1 MADAIQD
8 AETYI
13 EAAAHNRAD
22 PWRKGAMLEFPDYGQ
37 LVMTGDLHGHRRNF
51 ERLQKFCDL
60 ENAAPRHVIL
70 HEIIH
75 EDVVALTDVDMSH
88 EVLACAAR
96 WKCEFPEQVHFLQS
110 NHELAQING
119 HEITKNGRSVTIGF
133 EEGVAESYG
142 RDADRVMEAIDVFL
156 RSYPLAGRTS
166 NRVLLSHSLP
176 ASRDVPSFDATVLRR
191 EPTKEDMV
199 DGGSAHMLV
208 WGRYQTLS
216 ALNALAELLDV
227 DFFICGH
234 QPQEDGY
241 EIIHDRMVILASDHN
256 HGVFLPL
263 DLNKAVTLD
272 GLTKSIRPFAAIA

>member
-1 MADAIQD
+1 MTDAVKD
-8 AETYI
+8 AEVFL
-13 EAAAHNRAD
+13 EAAELVRND
-22 PWRKGAMLEFPDYGQ
+22 PLRKGSMLEFPDYGQ

-51 ERLQKFCDL
+51 ERLRKFCDL

-88 EVLACAAR
+88 EVLAAAAR
-96 WKCEFPEQVHFLQS
+96 WKCEFPDQIHFLQS
-110 NHELAQING
+110 NHELAQINR
-119 HEITKNGRSVTIGF
+119 HEITKNGRVVTVGF
-133 EEGVAESYG
+133 DEGVAEAYG
-142 RDADRVMEAIDVFL
+142 RGADRVLEAIDTLL
-156 RSYPLAGRTS
+156 RSYPLAGRTL
-166 NRVLLSHSLP
+166 NRVFLSHSLP

-191 EPTKEDMV
+191 EPTEEDMV

-216 ALNALAELLDV
+216 ALRALADLFDV

-241 EIIHDRMVILASDHN
+241 DIIHDRMVILASDHN

-263 DLNKAVTLD
+263 DLNKPVTLNS
-272 GLTKSIRPFAAIA
+272 LTKSIRPFAAIA